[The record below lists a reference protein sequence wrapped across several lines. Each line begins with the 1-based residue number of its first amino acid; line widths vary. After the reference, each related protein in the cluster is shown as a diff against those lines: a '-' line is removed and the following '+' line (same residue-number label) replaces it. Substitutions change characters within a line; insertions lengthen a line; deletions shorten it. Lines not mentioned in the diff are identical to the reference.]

1 MDEATPVRSG
11 MSWGRVARRI
21 RVPLGFLFAV
31 FYFWRARPDWASL
44 AAGAIVAAVGV
55 FLRAMASGHVKKN
68 EQLATTG
75 PYAYSRNPLY
85 LGSIIIAIGFA
96 IASRDLWVALGIIGL
111 FAVIYV
117 PVIRSEEAFLR
128 QQFAEYDSYERRV
141 PRLLPKTLWFPGLTS
156 GFSSELYLQ
165 HREYNALIGAAAML
179 AALVVKMLWF
189 PGPCRIC

>member
-1 MDEATPVRSG
+1 MSEPTPARSAV
-11 MSWGRVARRI
+11 SWGRIARRI

-31 FYFWRARPDWASL
+31 FYFWRARPDWLSL
-44 AAGAIVAAVGV
+44 LLGGAVAGAGV

-75 PYAYSRNPLY
+75 PYAYCRNPLY

-96 IASRDLWVALGIIGL
+96 IASRDLWVAIGIVAL
-111 FAVIYV
+111 FSVIYV
-117 PVIRSEEAFLR
+117 PVIRGEETFLR
-128 QQFAEYDSYERRV
+128 GQFSEYDNYARRV
-141 PRLLPKTLWFPGLTS
+141 PRLLPNTAWFPGLTA

-165 HREYNALIGAAAML
+165 HREYNALIGAAALL

-189 PGPCRIC
+189 PGS

>member
-1 MDEATPVRSG
+1 MDEVTPVRSG
-11 MSWGRVARRI
+11 VSWGSVARRI

-44 AAGAIVAAVGV
+44 TAGAIVAAVGV

-68 EQLATTG
+68 EQLAMTG
-75 PYAYSRNPLY
+75 PYACCRNPLY

-96 IASRDLWVALGIIGL
+96 IASRDLWVALGIIAL

-128 QQFAEYDSYERRV
+128 QRFREYDSYARRV
-141 PRLLPKTLWFPGLTS
+141 PRLLPKTFRFPGLTS
-156 GFSSELYLQ
+156 GFSRELYRQ

-189 PGPCRIC
+189 PGSR